1 MQAMQSQESESET
14 SDENCITEHRKITL
28 DNFKR
33 KLALGDSAS
42 SSESDIESEDEKVS
56 DKDKEIEGST
66 LTPAAT
72 HTPNSTEAHVAAYV
86 TVIG

>member
-1 MQAMQSQESESET
+1 MQSQESESESET
-14 SDENCITEHRKITL
+14 SDGNCITKNCKRTL
-28 DNFKR
+28 DNFK
-33 KLALGDSAS
+33 KKIALGDSTLNL
-42 SSESDIESEDEKVS
+42 ESDIESEDEKVS